1 MLIARVKG
9 SGGYIVADLHEDE
22 IGRARLAGELFIGAL
37 GRVDEDRI
45 LSYYCN
51 SCSKEI
57 EGSPIIRS
65 DEARE
70 EVAEGHIL
78 LEQGDYVC
86 RECNAIIARYKVFK
100 KPGKDPNAIHGV
112 DRIRHEDDVSTSE
125 DVIIMIAEGKKKG
138 VSLRRVIED
147 RAGVFYKGNRIGL
160 IKDVIV
166 MDGRKVWLLIEKD
179 GGNSND
185 ELVPWDAVEGIK
197 HDGVNVKGKVCSKCR
212 YENSILDAYCAEC
225 GNRL

>member
-1 MLIARVKG
+1 
-9 SGGYIVADLHEDE
+9 
-22 IGRARLAGELFIGAL
+22 
-37 GRVDEDRI
+37 
-45 LSYYCN
+45 
-51 SCSKEI
+51 
-57 EGSPIIRS
+57 
-65 DEARE
+65 
-70 EVAEGHIL
+70 
-78 LEQGDYVC
+78 
-86 RECNAIIARYKVFK
+86 
-100 KPGKDPNAIHGV
+100 
-112 DRIRHEDDVSTSE
+112 
-125 DVIIMIAEGKKKG
+125 MIAEGKKKG

-147 RAGVFYKGNRIGL
+147 RAGVFYKGSRIGL

-197 HDGVNVKGKVCSKCR
+197 HDGVNVKGRVCSKCR